1 VSVLSGERPASDRSI
16 LRFIAFGVAVI
27 IGVGA
32 LTTRL
37 AFLQIAHSGQ
47 YAELSDRNR
56 SVLQAIP
63 SSRGLIFDRAG
74 RPLVTNVPSFAVK
87 IRPADLPLS
96 QRDAVLTR
104 LGGLLQ
110 MDPSD
115 INTEID
121 SNPGSRFDLLVKA
134 DNPGVWA
141 FHCHILNHVEG
152 PSGMFGMV
160 TALIVQ

>member
-16 LRFIAFGVAVI
+16 LRFIAFGIAVI

-37 AFLQIAHSGQ
+37 AFLQIAQTGQ
-47 YAELSDRNR
+47 YAQLSDRNR

-63 SSRGLIFDRAG
+63 SSRGLIFDREG

-87 IRPADLPLS
+87 IRPADLAVS
-96 QRDAVLTR
+96 RRDVVLTPR
-104 LGGLLQ
+104 PAP
-110 MDPSD
+110 DRSSD

-121 SNPGSRFDLLVKA
+121 RTPDRDSTWSGSPRTCPRPRRA
-134 DNPGVWA
+134 
-141 FHCHILNHVEG
+141 
-152 PSGMFGMV
+152 
-160 TALIVQ
+160 